1 MPIGGQAP
9 PDFGWAIQNNEA
21 EGAAL
26 FRLWLSEIDRS
37 KMVALAFVFNLG
49 YHDGITPNSIA
60 ALDRPG
66 LSGQILA
73 AIQSYLAS
81 R

>member
-1 MPIGGQAP
+1 
-9 PDFGWAIQNNEA
+9 
-21 EGAAL
+21 
-26 FRLWLSEIDRS
+26 
-37 KMVALAFVFNLG
+37 MVALAFVFNLG

-73 AIQSYLAS
+73 VIQSYLAS